1 MPRTECSND
10 FLKVELTGYLWM
22 HYRRF
27 SLFDK
32 DELHMPVFK
41 SYLPVKI
48 LMLSVCIFIMT
59 CNIFFLR
66 DFTRRVEQPGF
77 LLSVCQE
84 WFASQLKRDGVW
96 DAELPTNLRQK
107 WALLSSLYLLRN
119 LHLVFLHHPVELKK
133 ERKKNY
139 STHTHIL
146 SIKAADRKKWITLIA
161 VQYCAGKPWV
171 LALLVLT
178 LLWHIPHT

>member
-1 MPRTECSND
+1 MNSICQFSNRIC
-10 FLKVELTGYLWM
+10 L
-22 HYRRF
+22 
-27 SLFDK
+27 S
-32 DELHMPVFK
+32 
-41 SYLPVKI
+41 KI
-48 LMLSVCIFIMT
+48 LMLSLCIFIMT

-84 WFASQLKRDGVW
+84 WFASQLKRDGVR
-96 DAELPTNLRQK
+96 DAKLPTNLRQK
-107 WALLSSLYLLRN
+107 WALLSSLYLLRS
-119 LHLVFLHHPVELKK
+119 LHLVFLRHPVELKK

-139 STHTHIL
+139 NTHTRIL
-146 SIKAADRKKWITLIA
+146 SIKAADRKKRITLIA